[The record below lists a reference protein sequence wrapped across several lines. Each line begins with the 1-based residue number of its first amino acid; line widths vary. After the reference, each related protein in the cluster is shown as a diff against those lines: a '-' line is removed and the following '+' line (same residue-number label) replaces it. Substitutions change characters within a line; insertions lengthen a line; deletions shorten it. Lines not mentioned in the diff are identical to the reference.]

1 MLLKLYS
8 ENPELSKIL
17 KAVEILR
24 NDGIVIIPTDTVYAL
39 CCDIYNTKAVDKICN
54 IKGVKP
60 EHANF
65 SFICNG
71 LSNIS
76 EFTRQFNSS
85 VYKLMKQ
92 LLPGPFT
99 FILQAN
105 NKVPPI
111 FRSKKKTI
119 GIRVPDNSIAREIV
133 KELGNPVMATSVH
146 DEDEIVDYITDPS
159 LIHDTFKE
167 VDAVIDGGPGGIE
180 PSTVIDCT
188 GSEPVIVRE
197 GKAQIYLPEILK

>member
-1 MLLKLYS
+1 MLLKIYPQ
-8 ENPELSKIL
+8 NPEQSKVL

-24 NDGIVIIPTDTVYAL
+24 SNGVVIIPTDTVYSL
-39 CCDIYNTKAVDKICN
+39 CCDIHNQKAVDKICR
-54 IKGVKP
+54 IKGVRL
-60 EHANF
+60 EHSNF
-65 SFICNG
+65 SFICHD

-76 EFTRQFNSS
+76 EFTRQFDTS

-99 FILQAN
+99 FILNAN
-105 NKVPPI
+105 NNVPPI

-133 KELGNPVMATSVH
+133 KELGNPLMATSVH

-159 LIHDTFKE
+159 LIHETFKD
-167 VDAVIDGGPGGIE
+167 VDAIIDGGPGGIE

-188 GSEPVIVRE
+188 GNEPIIIRE
-197 GKAQIYLPEILK
+197 GKGADLLS